1 MKLIIKPV
9 KPRNPHVVAA
19 KQRSAGA
26 HGAHLARRKQRR
38 TEKQALRSLV
48 IGQRKEGESDA

>member
-1 MKLIIKPV
+1 MKLIIKPN
-9 KPRNPHVVAA
+9 KPRNPHAIAA
-19 KQRSAGA
+19 KQRNAGA
-26 HGAHLARRKQRR
+26 HGTHLARRKQRR